1 MKKVIT
7 LMYCLLVCSGLRAQD
22 ILIRGISLIPMTGS
36 NKVLKKQSVLI
47 RGGKIRE
54 IGPFTTI
61 KDKDSVTVI
70 DGKGKY
76 LMPGLADMHV
86 HLPDA
91 AKTDTLLML
100 NIAAGVTHIRVTNS
114 RMPQQELQQKLAG
127 KHSISPKIV
136 YSHIIGKQTNYT
148 DEQYDSLMQ
157 VIKNKDFRFIKL
169 FSVSD
174 VGAFEHLMRATQ
186 EKGVMVY
193 GHYPQYKQGE
203 KMVPVPME
211 KVLASGFRS
220 IEHLGGYD
228 EINDGAA
235 LQKAIRLTSI
245 NNVYNCPTLDWD
257 QMAFDQLYPDAY
269 KKRMTYN
276 LLPEKYILNWEAEYA
291 AAIEKGGGVSK
302 LVADRDKYKP
312 TFAKKK
318 KILKMLADQNC
329 PLLIGGDA
337 SGSFQVY
344 GFNVYEEMINWSKA
358 GLDNYTILK
367 SATVTP
373 AAFCKETEQ
382 WGTIETGKDADLVIL
397 DKNPLENIR
406 NINTISS
413 TIIDGRIYHKK
424 EILGRL

>member
-7 LMYCLLVCSGLRAQD
+7 LICCLLVHYNLKAQD
-22 ILIRGISLIPMTGS
+22 ILIRDINLLPMTS

-54 IGPFTTI
+54 IGPFAAI
-61 KDKDSVTVI
+61 KDKDPVTII

-91 AKTDTLLML
+91 AKTDTLLLL

-114 RMPQQELQQKLAG
+114 RMPQEELKQKLT
-127 KHSISPKIV
+127 KESISPKIV
-136 YSHIIGKQTNYT
+136 YSHIIGKQTDYT
-148 DEQYDSLMQ
+148 NGQFDSLMQ
-157 VIKNKDFRFIKL
+157 VVKNKDFRFIKL

-174 VGAFEHLMRATQ
+174 VSAFEHLMRVAQ
-186 EKGVMVY
+186 ENGITVY

-203 KMVPVPME
+203 NMIPVPMD
-211 KVLASGFRS
+211 KVLVSGFRS

-228 EINDGAA
+228 EISNEAE
-235 LQKAIRLTSI
+235 LKKAIRLTQE
-245 NNVYNCPTLDWD
+245 NGVYNCPTLDWD

-269 KKRMTYN
+269 KQRITYN

-291 AAIEKGGGVSK
+291 AAIEKGGGASK
-302 LVADRDKYKP
+302 LVAGRDKYRP
-312 TFAKKK
+312 TFEKKK
-318 KILKMLADQNC
+318 KILKMLADQDC

-397 DKNPLENIR
+397 DKNPLQDIR

-424 EILGRL
+424 ELMNQL